1 MNKYVKKNTTLDN
14 KHTEMLE
21 KFKNDETVLI
31 PKYNSEIKKLENSLN
46 NFKKK
51 IAKSRILILR
61 YIK

>member
-31 PKYNSEIKKLENSLN
+31 PKYNNEIK
-46 NFKKK
+46 
-51 IAKSRILILR
+51 
-61 YIK
+61 